1 MDDESDPNLP
11 GTQDLHKAISIIQ
24 QAGLKIADRQDL
36 LQALVEQAPFP
47 VSVVECPDLRYI
59 LANPAMKSTLK
70 HSEKFLLGCS
80 VEQLDALES
89 NRKRHRLLVQTQ
101 ETGQPQHLREV
112 YAPVGP
118 DEREAWWNLDI
129 VPLTDENGIV
139 RHILILEHEITDQVN
154 DRQQLE
160 QSNRELQEFAFV
172 ASHDLKEPLRKIN
185 AFGEMLLNE
194 AENLNPQQHDY
205 LLRMRSAASR
215 MQNMVEEL
223 LKLSRLT
230 THPRTFIRV
239 DLGQVLS
246 EVLTDLEVQLQ
257 SSSGKVDAGSLPTVI
272 GDRLLLRQLFQ
283 NLIGNALKF
292 HKPDIPPQVKVY
304 CEALLGNAVR
314 IYFQDNGIGFDM
326 QDAERIFQPFQ
337 RLVNRSR
344 YEGNGMGLA
353 ICRKIVERHG
363 GTITANSKPGQG
375 STFIVTLPLG
385 YVRWEG
391 RK

>member
-47 VSVVECPDLRYI
+47 VSVVECPELRYI